1 MPGRSITSI
10 AHPRY
15 GVNRDP
21 DDNILEFYTELD
33 QMKEEE
39 LGYFEPRPWHNSN
52 PQRPAVWSRPDSAPV
67 WGLAPSPDFRRN
79 GNEHLNALT

>member
-1 MPGRSITSI
+1 
-10 AHPRY
+10 
-15 GVNRDP
+15 
-21 DDNILEFYTELD
+21 
-33 QMKEEE
+33 MKEEE